1 MSKVRHIT
9 VSEDDDGQRLDR
21 WLKKN
26 VPDLPFGLTQKL
38 IRKGQVRVDGKRVKA
53 DTKLVVGQDVRIPP
67 HEYKVK
73 GEKRKLGKKDIEFIK
88 SLVIYEDEHIFAINK
103 PEGLAS
109 QGGTNTTYHLDGLLE
124 GLTNSKGVKPR
135 LVHRLDKD
143 TSGIMLLARSS
154 KIAKILGDQFKGR
167 SIKKIYWA
175 LVSPAPAILEG
186 EIDAPLAKM
195 DIGRGG
201 REKEMMHVD
210 TEEGKKA
217 FTDYITLDSAA
228 GKIAFVAF
236 WPKTGRTHQIRVH
249 SLVMGSPIL
258 GDNKYYDPEAE
269 PVDGLDYAQ
278 RLHLHAQ
285 RLIFAHPIT
294 GKRMDISAPLPPE
307 LIKSWKAFGFDT
319 KFKADPF
326 EE

>member
-21 WLKKN
+21 WIKKN

-53 DTKLVVGQDVRIPP
+53 DMKLACGQDVRIPP
-67 HEYKVK
+67 HEYKK
-73 GEKRKLGKKDIEFIK
+73 EGEKRKLRDQDIEFMK

-109 QGGTNTTYHLDGLLE
+109 QGGTKTKYHLDGLLE
-124 GLTNSKGVKPR
+124 ALTNKKGVKPR

-154 KIAKILGDQFKGR
+154 KIARLLGDQFKGR
-167 SIKKIYWA
+167 NIRKIYWA
-175 LVSPAPAILEG
+175 LVAPAPEISEG

-195 DIGRGG
+195 DTGLGG
-201 REKEMMHVD
+201 RDKEIMHVD
-210 TEEGKKA
+210 AEEGKKA
-217 FTDYITLDSAA
+217 FTDYVTLDHAA

-258 GDNKYYDPEAE
+258 GDNKYYDPELE
-269 PVDGLDYAQ
+269 PVEGLDYAN
-278 RLHLHAQ
+278 RLHLHAH
-285 RLIFAHPIT
+285 RLIFNHPIT
-294 GKRMDISAPLPPE
+294 HTKMDISAPLPPE

-319 KFKADPF
+319 KYKADPF
-326 EE
+326 AE